1 MAGHDFEM
9 EKARLISLALEFG
22 FDERSAKRSLD
33 RLISLYGDDGQDFI
47 TVEHCGDDFLV
58 ALAETMED
66 CEDWDDDL
74 QVAESEACGALN
86 NLLDKNALPNAKSN
100 SSTKVGNCI
109 NIIDDSPKRK
119 KQTNLMEL
127 DSSGDDE
134 NLDTWISRKKGNFS
148 TLPSRQDQSSRVGS
162 KSSVN
167 EGSFSSISDQKEFFS
182 KSIGGNGTLSFDE
195 LQALDDA
202 ELANV
207 VIFGNRSFRPL
218 QHQACKASLAKRD
231 CFILMPTGGGK
242 SLCYQLPAT
251 LKPGVTLVISPLLS
265 LIQDQIVTL
274 NLKFG
279 IPATFLNS
287 QQTASQTAAVL
298 HELRQGQLAGFA
310 VDEAHCVSQWGHD
323 FRPDYRGL
331 GCLKQHFP
339 NVPVTALTAT
349 ATHSVREDIL
359 KALRI
364 PNALVLNTSFDRPNL
379 KYEVIGKAKDS
390 LKQLGQL
397 LQDRFK
403 NQCGIVYCLSKNE
416 CAEVSNFLND
426 KCKIK
431 TVYYHAGLASKQRV
445 TVQKKW
451 FDGEVQI
458 VCATIAFG
466 MGIDKPDVRFVI
478 HNTMSKSIESYY
490 QESGRAGRDNCTAVC
505 IALYQK
511 KDFSRVVCMLR
522 NGKDCKSQS
531 FKTAMAQ
538 AQKMREYCELKW
550 EVVAQVESCPTNNEG
565 QCLSGETPPCGHGIG
580 IGIAK
585 PDKIM
590 EVERKRTKGGF
601 LQLFDW
607 NGKSRKK
614 LFSNNSE
621 LPEESKRVKPVEHV
635 VNPPPP
641 LTVGNSFPSPFNLC
655 LLFCYPGN
663 ILVYNCIVYLCYQTE
678 GDEYS
683 AASNH
688 RRSGDFNSSSSVT
701 SDEGYESRAPG
712 VVARLMGL
720 DSLPTQNVSESSSIP
735 FSGSCSLR
743 ASPYERSAPSLWNE
757 YQPMDYTNISNK
769 LDRLSSNPIEPSF
782 LKIQNRPI
790 ERFQTEILPPKSAK
804 AIPITHHKL
813 LSPIR
818 SPAFI
823 PTKNAAYIME
833 AASKIIE
840 ASPQATSKG
849 KLSSFGSSSVP
860 LKVRNL
866 RLKIEATH
874 KVSRPQR
881 ADKSSESMVKP
892 LKVQYKDKSHSKTDY
907 TPTFRITKDLEKG
920 ISNSSSNKGKSVSLA
935 EQARVNVQRKE
946 GSSSSVNGSFVNQ
959 KERNDAKRKQFS
971 TSKSDKQRT
980 VEKRAS
986 ANRTDSVLRQN
997 NHKQNCISN
1006 RDNSTSKISTM
1017 DQQCRNAR
1025 SINGTLGFNRTINS
1039 RKTVSVATDPTKEAP
1054 MSRRKN
1060 LPRKKRPVKEDP
1072 PSGQTVPDISSTN
1085 GSGRMI
1091 KCNVTTDG
1099 HSNQDADVKKTSMDV
1114 VSFTFT
1120 SPISKSV
1127 SDVSSTSQVAESS
1140 CSSSFYT
1147 DPSSDGDMVFLKSP
1161 AFSSPGF
1168 NIIGGD
1174 ALSAILEKKLQELTS
1189 RIESSNCNIIIE
1201 GPSAS
1206 STPSLQN
1213 SVSSSGTATTTSS
1226 AHNKRLPVD
1235 PDNDIPCSSGDFD
1248 QSSDNMTH
1256 DWRRKWQQSEE
1267 IEEQNAGCS
1276 STETGI
1282 EVDNRHSSSLLAL
1295 EAAITSSG
1303 CSGTTSLMSD
1313 QDQEVLNWTSGS
1325 ESLTEFGTEFSDSA
1339 SSKPAGETDRKLLT
1353 MASYSRDHKQ
1363 SINWEIDFV
1372 KMVLKD
1378 SELLFQEYALGQA
1391 EKVMALKALN
1401 QLEQLNE
1408 TERDG
1413 EDYKL
1418 KQKLLL
1424 DCVSECVES
1433 RYRQVLVGRCQG
1445 CVELEKMIQKR
1456 DWLAEE
1462 VNKEISGWKSM
1473 GDTMVDDLVDK
1484 DMSTKHGRWLDFDM
1498 EAFEEG
1504 VGIQKNILTSLVDE
1518 LVSDLLF

>member
-1 MAGHDFEM
+1 MFSFHACSKDNPSC
-9 EKARLISLALEFG
+9 KLLYVTP
-22 FDERSAKRSLD
+22 ER
-33 RLISLYGDDGQDFI
+33 
-47 TVEHCGDDFLV
+47 V
-58 ALAETMED
+58 
-66 CEDWDDDL
+66 
-74 QVAESEACGALN
+74 
-86 NLLDKNALPNAKSN
+86 
-100 SSTKVGNCI
+100 VGN
-109 NIIDDSPKRK
+109 
-119 KQTNLMEL
+119 
-127 DSSGDDE
+127 
-134 NLDTWISRKKGNFS
+134 
-148 TLPSRQDQSSRVGS
+148 QS
-162 KSSVN
+162 
-167 EGSFSSISDQKEFFS
+167 F
-182 KSIGGNGTLSFDE
+182 
-195 LQALDDA
+195 
-202 ELANV
+202 
-207 VIFGNRSFRPL
+207 
-218 QHQACKASLAKRD
+218 
-231 CFILMPTGGGK
+231 
-242 SLCYQLPAT
+242 
-251 LKPGVTLVISPLLS
+251 
-265 LIQDQIVTL
+265 
-274 NLKFG
+274 
-279 IPATFLNS
+279 
-287 QQTASQTAAVL
+287 
-298 HELRQGQLAGFA
+298 HEGQLAGFA

-331 GCLKQHFP
+331 GCLKQNFP

-364 PNALVLNTSFDRPNL
+364 PNALVLKTSFDRPNL

-466 MGIDKPDVRFVI
+466 MGIDKPDVLCDWTI
-478 HNTMSKSIESYY
+478 L
-490 QESGRAGRDNCTAVC
+490 D
-505 IALYQK
+505 IALGEESDLSSTIQCPNQLKVTIKSLGGLEEIIVVLYALLYTRRRISVELYACYEMGKIARAKASKQPWLK
-511 KDFSRVVCMLR
+511 LRKCESTVNLRMNAGEKSYSNTLESLLTEKLVKMVQTRVIIASGLPNHTR
-522 NGKDCKSQS
+522 
-531 FKTAMAQ
+531 
-538 AQKMREYCELKW
+538 L
-550 EVVAQVESCPTNNEG
+550 ES
-565 QCLSGETPPCGHGIG
+565 
-580 IGIAK
+580 K

-621 LPEESKRVKPVEHV
+621 LPEESKRVKPEEHV
-635 VNPPPP
+635 VKLPPP
-641 LTVGNSFPSPFNLC
+641 LM
-655 LLFCYPGN
+655 
-663 ILVYNCIVYLCYQTE
+663 TE
-678 GDEYS
+678 GDECS

-688 RRSGDFNSSSSVT
+688 RRSGDFNSSSSLT
-701 SDEGYESRAPG
+701 SDDGYGSRAPG

-743 ASPYERSAPSLWNE
+743 ASHYERSAPGLWNE
-757 YQPMDYTNISNK
+757 YQPMDYANISNT
-769 LDRLSSNPIEPSF
+769 LDRLSSNPIEPKF
-782 LKIQNRPI
+782 LKVQNQPI

-804 AIPITHHKL
+804 SIPITHHKL

-823 PTKNAAYIME
+823 PTKNASYIME
-833 AASKIIE
+833 AAAKIIE
-840 ASPQATSKG
+840 ASPQATSKE
-849 KLSSFGSSSVP
+849 KVSSFGSSSVP
-860 LKVRNL
+860 LKVRKL
-866 RLKIEATH
+866 REKIEAAQ

-892 LKVQYKDKSHSKTDY
+892 LKVQYKDKSHSKLDY
-907 TPTFRITKDLEKG
+907 TPTFRITKDVEKG

-971 TSKSDKQRT
+971 TSQSDKQRT

-986 ANRTDSVLRQN
+986 ANRTNSVLRQN
-997 NHKQNCISN
+997 NQKQNCISN
-1006 RDNSTSKISTM
+1006 RDNSTSKISTT
-1017 DQQCRNAR
+1017 DQPCRNAR
-1025 SINGTLGFNRTINS
+1025 SINGTLGLNRTINS
-1039 RKTVSVATDPTKEAP
+1039 RKTVSIATDPTKEVP

-1060 LPRKKRPVKEDP
+1060 LPRKKRPVKEDL

-1085 GSGRMI
+1085 DSGRTI

-1099 HSNQDADVKKTSMDV
+1099 YSNQDADVKKTSMDV

-1127 SDVSSTSQVAESS
+1127 SDVSSTSQIAESS

-1147 DPSSDGDMVFLKSP
+1147 DPSSDGDMVFLKNP

-1276 STETGI
+1276 STETGT
-1282 EVDNRHSSSLLAL
+1282 EVDNRLPNSFLAL

-1303 CSGTTSLMSD
+1303 CSGSRKN

-1325 ESLTEFGTEFSDSA
+1325 ESLTEFGTEFFDSV

-1391 EKVMALKALN
+1391 EKVMALKAFN
-1401 QLEQLNE
+1401 QLEHPNE
-1408 TERDG
+1408 TEREG

-1445 CVELEKMIQKR
+1445 CVKLEKMIQER

-1504 VGIQKNILTSLVDE
+1504 VEIQNNILTSLVDE

>member
-1 MAGHDFEM
+1 
-9 EKARLISLALEFG
+9 
-22 FDERSAKRSLD
+22 
-33 RLISLYGDDGQDFI
+33 
-47 TVEHCGDDFLV
+47 
-58 ALAETMED
+58 
-66 CEDWDDDL
+66 
-74 QVAESEACGALN
+74 
-86 NLLDKNALPNAKSN
+86 
-100 SSTKVGNCI
+100 
-109 NIIDDSPKRK
+109 
-119 KQTNLMEL
+119 
-127 DSSGDDE
+127 
-134 NLDTWISRKKGNFS
+134 
-148 TLPSRQDQSSRVGS
+148 
-162 KSSVN
+162 
-167 EGSFSSISDQKEFFS
+167 
-182 KSIGGNGTLSFDE
+182 
-195 LQALDDA
+195 
-202 ELANV
+202 
-207 VIFGNRSFRPL
+207 
-218 QHQACKASLAKRD
+218 
-231 CFILMPTGGGK
+231 
-242 SLCYQLPAT
+242 
-251 LKPGVTLVISPLLS
+251 
-265 LIQDQIVTL
+265 
-274 NLKFG
+274 
-279 IPATFLNS
+279 
-287 QQTASQTAAVL
+287 
-298 HELRQGQLAGFA
+298 
-310 VDEAHCVSQWGHD
+310 
-323 FRPDYRGL
+323 
-331 GCLKQHFP
+331 
-339 NVPVTALTAT
+339 
-349 ATHSVREDIL
+349 
-359 KALRI
+359 
-364 PNALVLNTSFDRPNL
+364 
-379 KYEVIGKAKDS
+379 
-390 LKQLGQL
+390 
-397 LQDRFK
+397 
-403 NQCGIVYCLSKNE
+403 
-416 CAEVSNFLND
+416 
-426 KCKIK
+426 
-431 TVYYHAGLASKQRV
+431 
-445 TVQKKW
+445 
-451 FDGEVQI
+451 
-458 VCATIAFG
+458 
-466 MGIDKPDVRFVI
+466 
-478 HNTMSKSIESYY
+478 
-490 QESGRAGRDNCTAVC
+490 
-505 IALYQK
+505 
-511 KDFSRVVCMLR
+511 
-522 NGKDCKSQS
+522 
-531 FKTAMAQ
+531 
-538 AQKMREYCELKW
+538 
-550 EVVAQVESCPTNNEG
+550 
-565 QCLSGETPPCGHGIG
+565 
-580 IGIAK
+580 
-585 PDKIM
+585 M

-635 VNPPPP
+635 VKPPPP
-641 LTVGNSFPSPFNLC
+641 LT
-655 LLFCYPGN
+655 
-663 ILVYNCIVYLCYQTE
+663 TE

-701 SDEGYESRAPG
+701 SDEGYGSRAPG

-743 ASPYERSAPSLWNE
+743 ASHYERSAPSLWNE
-757 YQPMDYTNISNK
+757 YQPMDYANISNK
-769 LDRLSSNPIEPSF
+769 LDRLSSNPIEPSL
-782 LKIQNRPI
+782 LKMQNRPI

-804 AIPITHHKL
+804 SIPITHHKL

-849 KLSSFGSSSVP
+849 KVSSFGSSSVP

-866 RLKIEATH
+866 REKIEATH

-892 LKVQYKDKSHSKTDY
+892 LKVQYKDKSHSKSDY

-920 ISNSSSNKGKSVSLA
+920 IYNSSSNKGKSVSLA

-971 TSKSDKQRT
+971 TSQSDKQRT

-986 ANRTDSVLRQN
+986 ANRTNSVLRQN

-1006 RDNSTSKISTM
+1006 RDNSTSKISTT

-1025 SINGTLGFNRTINS
+1025 SINGTLGLNRTINS
-1039 RKTVSVATDPTKEAP
+1039 RKTVSVATDPTKEVP

-1060 LPRKKRPVKEDP
+1060 LPRKKRPVKEDL

-1120 SPISKSV
+1120 SPISKSM

-1147 DPSSDGDMVFLKSP
+1147 DPSSDGDMVFSKIP

-1235 PDNDIPCSSGDFD
+1235 PDNVIPCSSGDFD

-1295 EAAITSSG
+1295 EAAITISG
-1303 CSGTTSLMSD
+1303 CSGSRKSTTSLMSD

-1378 SELLFQEYALGQA
+1378 SELLFQEYALGQV

-1401 QLEQLNE
+1401 QLEQPNE

-1445 CVELEKMIQKR
+1445 CVKLEKMIQKR